1 MKRMLSLISVCVLLM
16 LSVVTASAENLSKF
30 NLKLVSENDSQA
42 VFVLDFEGG
51 TPFSALDFKVV
62 TNEKKAKVTAIVDG
76 QGLINFKQQAD
87 AAISQANVETTPAM
101 VTVAMIPGYRNVKA
115 SALFEITVA
124 KLEKEKLTAKDVV
137 IEITNCADNN
147 FQAIETSVTTDLGAT
162 TESDKSTVASSTAS
176 TDATV
181 ASTEDS
187 GSTTELTENN
197 TEPQTDAQA
206 ESQDSTDGKEPNTAA
221 IIVVCVVAVAV
232 VAGAVIVIIKKKT
245 GANKEG

>member
-1 MKRMLSLISVCVLLM
+1 MKRILSLISVCVLLM

-51 TPFSALDFKVV
+51 TPFSALDFNVV

-147 FQAIETSVTTDLGAT
+147 FNPIETSVTTELGAT
-162 TESDKSTVASSTAS
+162 S

-187 GSTTELTENN
+187 GSTTQLTENN
-197 TEPQTDAQA
+197 TEPQTDTQA
-206 ESQDSTDGKEPNTAA
+206 DDQDSTDGKEPNTAA
-221 IIVVCVVAVAV
+221 IIVVCVVAVAI